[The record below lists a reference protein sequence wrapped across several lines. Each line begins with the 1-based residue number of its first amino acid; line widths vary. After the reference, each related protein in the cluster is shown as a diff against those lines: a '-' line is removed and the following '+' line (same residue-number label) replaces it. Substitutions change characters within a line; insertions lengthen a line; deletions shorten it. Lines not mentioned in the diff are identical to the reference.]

1 MKKRSN
7 WKKVTQETLDLVQ
20 SVHGNMD
27 DAGKPIALINKAVM
41 AITGIKT
48 TGVIKRRRDSDYNI
62 EKYRELNRKQYPQS
76 YGLEPNG
83 SKKNTNNILP
93 LDYANDCESQIYFY
107 LDHFYGGDQLSK
119 IKLLAGIITTLSSAV
134 DFGGQK

>member
-20 SVHGNMD
+20 SVHVNMD
-27 DAGKPIALINKAVM
+27 AAGKSTPLINKAVM

-48 TGVIKRRRDSDYNI
+48 TGVIKRMRDSDYNI

-93 LDYANDCESQIYFY
+93 LDYANDCESQVYFY
-107 LDHFYGGDQLSK
+107 LDHFYGGNQLKK
-119 IKLLAGIITTLSSAV
+119 IKLLADIITTLSSTANR
-134 DFGGQK
+134 GEEE